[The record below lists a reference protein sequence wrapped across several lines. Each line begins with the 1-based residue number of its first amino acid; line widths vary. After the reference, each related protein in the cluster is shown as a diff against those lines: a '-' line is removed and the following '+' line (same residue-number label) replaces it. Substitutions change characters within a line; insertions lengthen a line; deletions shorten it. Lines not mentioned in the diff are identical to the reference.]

1 VEEAQTAD
9 VKKMVEAPAPPRGT
23 ETILLVEDEEMVRNM
38 TRTILES
45 NGYKVLTATDGK
57 DALSFCESY
66 GGKIDMMLT
75 DVIMPH
81 MSGKVLAEQLAPQ
94 RPEMRVLYMSGY
106 TDDAIVHHGAL
117 EEGIA
122 FLPKPFA
129 PDALAFKVREI
140 LDAKG

>member
-1 VEEAQTAD
+1 
-9 VKKMVEAPAPPRGT
+9 
-23 ETILLVEDEEMVRNM
+23 M

-45 NGYKVLTATDGK
+45 SGYKVLTAIDGK
-57 DALSFCESY
+57 DALRFCENY
-66 GGKIDMMLT
+66 NDKIDLMLT

-81 MSGKVLAEQLAPQ
+81 MSGKMLAEQLAPQ
-94 RPEMRVLYMSGY
+94 RPGMRVLYMSGY

-122 FLPKPFA
+122 FLPKPFT

-140 LDAKG
+140 IDAKE